1 MEIVF
6 ECGGVTG
13 HRLFEDLRLFAFV
26 QHFGEQP
33 EVVPLGFRVFGQGEE
48 MAADQQW
55 LITLAFGQLEVAAMT
70 FEGAFGQMLAALAVD
85 EAARVIVVFEV
96 GQGVAT
102 VFAFQGQ
109 ARFFEVVV
117 ATGGAAGAGFQAQ
130 VEALDNRVAGD
141 HAGVL
146 LIGHRGQ
153 FREHRLVIAEN
164 ELVRVGA
171 VLEVEVNA
179 FFLAQAL
186 DEVQIRLVVLHA
198 VDAFRIDRTGLEFV
212 GVALDAVLFQ
222 HHADDFRHAEV
233 LEDALVDAVREVSQ
247 LRAQRHRITGQA
259 FARVTLRGAVDL
271 AMDAAAVRRQLQ
283 EGHYSS
289 MIRGAWVD
297 SYLQTQEL
305 LGLKEGQ
312 GVSSEDEA
320 DYKAFE
326 ARLQEQ
332 MANYRKTMA
341 TDEDRSEFALFE
353 KYHDT
358 YMQIQDAVLDLH
370 KRNLEADA
378 IKLFNEKLT
387 PAWYTGRMKLNDIIG
402 ENKVVADTAM
412 ANIDDAVATAK
423 VSMVISLL
431 VAVLAAG
438 LCGLLLMR
446 AIMAPMNRIVT
457 ILDIMRTGDLSSR
470 LNLDRKD
477 EFGAVETGFNDM
489 MTELTSLVSQA
500 QRSSVQV
507 TTSVTEIAAT
517 SKQQQATAT
526 ETAATTTEIGATSRE
541 IAATSRDLVRTMTE
555 VSTAADQA
563 SVLAGSGQQGLARME
578 DTMHSVMGA
587 ADLVNAKLAILNE
600 KAGNINQVVV
610 TIVKVADQTNLLSLN
625 AAIEAEK
632 AGEYGRGF
640 AVVATEVR
648 RLADQTAVAT
658 YDIEQMVREIQS
670 AVSAGVM
677 GMDKFSEEVRRG
689 MSEVQQVGEQ
699 LSQIIHQVQALAPRV
714 LMVNEGMQAQ
724 ATGAEQINHALVQ
737 LGDASSQTVESLRQ
751 ASFAIDELSQVA
763 VGLRSGVSR
772 FKV

>member
-1 MEIVF
+1 MKNW
-6 ECGGVTG
+6 T
-13 HRLFEDLRLFAFV
+13 LRQRILASFAVIIAIMLLMVMVSFSSLLKI
-26 QHFGEQP
+26 ESS
-33 EVVPLGFRVFGQGEE
+33 EE
-48 MAADQQW
+48 
-55 LITLAFGQLEVAAMT
+55 
-70 FEGAFGQMLAALAVD
+70 
-85 EAARVIVVFEV
+85 
-96 GQGVAT
+96 T
-102 VFAFQGQ
+102 V
-109 ARFFEVVV
+109 
-117 ATGGAAGAGFQAQ
+117 
-130 VEALDNRVAGD
+130 
-141 HAGVL
+141 
-146 LIGHRGQ
+146 
-153 FREHRLVIAEN
+153 
-164 ELVRVGA
+164 
-171 VLEVEVNA
+171 
-179 FFLAQAL
+179 
-186 DEVQIRLVVLHA
+186 
-198 VDAFRIDRTGLEFV
+198 RT
-212 GVALDAVLFQ
+212 DAVPGLF
-222 HHADDFRHAEV
+222 
-233 LEDALVDAVREVSQ
+233 
-247 LRAQRHRITGQA
+247 
-259 FARVTLRGAVDL
+259 
-271 AMDAAAVRRQLQ
+271 
-283 EGHYSS
+283 YSS

-297 SYLQTQEL
+297 SYVLTQRIVGLSDHRDLSAADLEL
-305 LGLKEGQ
+305 YKSADAHLK
-312 GVSSEDEA
+312 DE
-320 DYKAFE
+320 
-326 ARLQEQ
+326 
-332 MANYRKTMA
+332 MGNYRKTIFTA
-341 TDEDRSEFALFE
+341 EDRAEFGAFEVRYQTYNQVLNKVVGLYQQKQYEQARLALE
-353 KYHDT
+353 
-358 YMQIQDAVLDLH
+358 Q
-370 KRNLEADA
+370 E
-378 IKLFNEKLT
+378 LT
-387 PAWYTGRMKLNDIIG
+387 PAWDDGRKQLN
-402 ENKVVADTAM
+402 VVIDNNRDQSANATEAIRQAVTA
-412 ANIDDAVATAK
+412 AK
-423 VSMVISLL
+423 ISMGVSLL
-431 VAVLAAG
+431 VAVIAAG

-446 AIMAPMNRIVT
+446 AIMAPMNRIVQ

-477 EFGAVETGFNDM
+477 EFGAVETGFNGM

-517 SKQQQATAT
+517 SRQQQATAT

-751 ASFAIDELSQVA
+751 ASSAIDELSQVA

>member
-1 MEIVF
+1 MKNW
-6 ECGGVTG
+6 T
-13 HRLFEDLRLFAFV
+13 LRQRILASFAV
-26 QHFGEQP
+26 IIAIM
-33 EVVPLGFRVFGQGEE
+33 LL
-48 MAADQQW
+48 M
-55 LITLAFGQLEVAAMT
+55 IVAAYS
-70 FEGAFGQMLAALAVD
+70 
-85 EAARVIVVFEV
+85 
-96 GQGVAT
+96 
-102 VFAFQGQ
+102 
-109 ARFFEVVV
+109 
-117 ATGGAAGAGFQAQ
+117 
-130 VEALDNRVAGD
+130 
-141 HAGVL
+141 
-146 LIGHRGQ
+146 
-153 FREHRLVIAEN
+153 RLVSIESS
-164 ELVRVGA
+164 EDKVRT
-171 VLEVEVNA
+171 
-179 FFLAQAL
+179 
-186 DEVQIRLVVLHA
+186 DSIP
-198 VDAFRIDRTGLEFV
+198 GLY
-212 GVALDAVLFQ
+212 
-222 HHADDFRHAEV
+222 
-233 LEDALVDAVREVSQ
+233 
-247 LRAQRHRITGQA
+247 
-259 FARVTLRGAVDL
+259 
-271 AMDAAAVRRQLQ
+271 
-283 EGHYSS
+283 YSS
-289 MIRGAWVD
+289 MIRSAWVD
-297 SYLQTQEL
+297 SYVQTL
-305 LGLKEGQ
+305 HLMNDVTGHPLTKEEKDLYA
-312 GVSSEDEA
+312 S
-320 DYKAFE
+320 YE
-326 ARLQEQ
+326 ARLEKEL
-332 MANYRKTMA
+332 AGYRSTISDG
-341 TDEDRSEFALFE
+341 TDESEYEAFLVRHKAYDASLDTVVALFE
-353 KYHDT
+353 KND
-358 YMQIQDAVLDLH
+358 MDQARRLLVEQ
-370 KRNLEADA
+370 
-378 IKLFNEKLT
+378 LT
-387 PAWYTGRMKLNDIIG
+387 PAWNAGRQQLNKMIEDNQNAAIHAS
-402 ENKVVADTAM
+402 N
-412 ANIDDAVATAK
+412 NISD
-423 VSMVISLL
+423 
-431 VAVLAAG
+431 AVLAAKASM
-438 LCGLLLMR
+438 LVSLLIAVIAASVCGFLLLR
-446 AIMAPMNRIVT
+446 AIMSPMQRIVS
-457 ILDIMRTGDLSSR
+457 ILDVMRSGDLSKR
-470 LNLDRKD
+470 LDLERKD

-489 MTELTSLVSQA
+489 MAELTALVSQA

-555 VSTAADQA
+555 VTSAADQA
-563 SVLAGSGQQGLARME
+563 SILAGSGQQGLARME
-578 DTMHSVMGA
+578 DTMHQVMGA

>member
-1 MEIVF
+1 MKNW
-6 ECGGVTG
+6 T
-13 HRLFEDLRLFAFV
+13 LRQRILASFAV
-26 QHFGEQP
+26 II
-33 EVVPLGFRVFGQGEE
+33 
-48 MAADQQW
+48 A
-55 LITLAFGQLEVAAMT
+55 I
-70 FEGAFGQMLAALAVD
+70 MLLM
-85 EAARVIVVFEV
+85 
-96 GQGVAT
+96 
-102 VFAFQGQ
+102 
-109 ARFFEVVV
+109 VV
-117 ATGGAAGAGFQAQ
+117 ASYSRLLSIESSEET
-130 VEALDNRVAGD
+130 VRTDSIP
-141 HAGVL
+141 GVY
-146 LIGHRGQ
+146 
-153 FREHRLVIAEN
+153 
-164 ELVRVGA
+164 
-171 VLEVEVNA
+171 
-179 FFLAQAL
+179 
-186 DEVQIRLVVLHA
+186 
-198 VDAFRIDRTGLEFV
+198 
-212 GVALDAVLFQ
+212 
-222 HHADDFRHAEV
+222 
-233 LEDALVDAVREVSQ
+233 
-247 LRAQRHRITGQA
+247 
-259 FARVTLRGAVDL
+259 
-271 AMDAAAVRRQLQ
+271 
-283 EGHYSS
+283 YSS
-289 MIRGAWVD
+289 MVRSAWVD
-297 SYLQTQEL
+297 SYVLTLQLVGSATQRDLTSEDRKLYASYEDRMNQEL
-305 LGLKEGQ
+305 
-312 GVSSEDEA
+312 D
-320 DYKAFE
+320 
-326 ARLQEQ
+326 
-332 MANYRKTMA
+332 NYRTTIFDDQDRAEFDEFERIHGQYTKALAGVLQFYEDKKT
-341 TDEDRSEFALFE
+341 E
-353 KYHDT
+353 
-358 YMQIQDAVLDLH
+358 Q
-370 KRNLEADA
+370 ADA
-378 IKLFNEKLT
+378 MLNEQLA
-387 PAWYTGRMKLNDIIG
+387 PLWAAGRKQLNAII
-402 ENKVVADTAM
+402 DTNRTQ
-412 ANIDDAVATAK
+412 ANHATETIANAVTTAK
-423 VSMVISLL
+423 ISMIISLI

-438 LCGLLLMR
+438 LCGYLLLQ
-446 AIMAPMNRIVT
+446 AIMSPMQRIVS
-457 ILDIMRTGDLSSR
+457 ILETMRSGDLSSR

-489 MTELTSLVSQA
+489 MTELTALVSQA

-555 VSTAADQA
+555 VTSAADQA
-563 SVLAGSGQQGLARME
+563 SILAGSGQQGLARME
-578 DTMHSVMGA
+578 ETMHSVMGA

-689 MSEVQQVGEQ
+689 MAEVTQVGEQ

-724 ATGAEQINHALVQ
+724 ATGAEQINLALVQ

>member
-1 MEIVF
+1 MKNW
-6 ECGGVTG
+6 T
-13 HRLFEDLRLFAFV
+13 LRQRILASFAV
-26 QHFGEQP
+26 II
-33 EVVPLGFRVFGQGEE
+33 
-48 MAADQQW
+48 A
-55 LITLAFGQLEVAAMT
+55 I
-70 FEGAFGQMLAALAVD
+70 MLLM
-85 EAARVIVVFEV
+85 
-96 GQGVAT
+96 
-102 VFAFQGQ
+102 
-109 ARFFEVVV
+109 VVV
-117 ATGGAAGAGFQAQ
+117 SYSRLLKI
-130 VEALDNRVAGD
+130 EAS
-141 HAGVL
+141 
-146 LIGHRGQ
+146 Q
-153 FREHRLVIAEN
+153 ES
-164 ELVRVGA
+164 VR
-171 VLEVEVNA
+171 
-179 FFLAQAL
+179 
-186 DEVQIRLVVLHA
+186 D
-198 VDAFRIDRTGLEFV
+198 
-212 GVALDAVLFQ
+212 DAVPGVYL
-222 HHADDFRHAEV
+222 
-233 LEDALVDAVREVSQ
+233 
-247 LRAQRHRITGQA
+247 
-259 FARVTLRGAVDL
+259 
-271 AMDAAAVRRQLQ
+271 
-283 EGHYSS
+283 SS
-289 MIRGAWVD
+289 MIRSAWVD
-297 SYLQTQEL
+297 SYLQTIDII
-305 LGLKEGQ
+305 GLR
-312 GVSSEDEA
+312 EDKTFTNSDKS

-326 ARLQEQ
+326 ARIEQQ
-332 MANYRKTMA
+332 MANYEKTVHSQA
-341 TDEDRSEFALFE
+341 DRMEFDNFKAAHINYN
-353 KYHDT
+353 K
-358 YMQIQDAVLDLH
+358 VLAQVLERVEANDLPAA
-370 KRNLEADA
+370 RELLE
-378 IKLFNEKLT
+378 EQLT
-387 PAWYTGRMKLNDIIG
+387 PIWTEGRMKLNDIIT
-402 ENKVVADTAM
+402 ENKAVSDRATA
-412 ANIDDAVATAK
+412 AIDDAVASAK
-423 VSMVISLL
+423 VSMFLSLA

-446 AIMAPMNRIVT
+446 AIMAPMQRIVE
-457 ILDIMRTGDLSSR
+457 ILQTMRTGDLSKR
-470 LNLDRKD
+470 LNLERKD

-489 MTELTSLVSQA
+489 MTELTALVSQA

-541 IAATSRDLVRTMTE
+541 IAATSKDLVRTMTE

-563 SVLAGSGQQGLARME
+563 SVAAGSGQQGLARME
-578 DTMHSVMGA
+578 ETMHSVMGA

-689 MSEVQQVGEQ
+689 MFEVQQVGEQ